1 MIKENAMAKKPKI
14 DKTFLVK
21 DLETL
26 KVLSDPLRMDI
37 LRLISFT
44 NLKGRF
50 ATVKDLAEE
59 LDMPATKLYYHINLL
74 EKHGLILVGDTQIVS
89 GIIEKRYQVVA
100 EDISIHKHIIA
111 TDESSKDEQLD
122 QLLETLSSMLDSA
135 YLNLKKSLKTLHERQ
150 QLEKETDPDTR
161 MKFDLS
167 FSNTEFYLTT
177 RQAKELKRKLT
188 ELMEEYDSTSNKNI
202 QKDAEGLNYGCT
214 MILTPHYH
222 RSINPYAGQPTQG
235 EQQND

>member
-1 MIKENAMAKKPKI
+1 MAKKPKI
-14 DKTFLVK
+14 DKTYVVK

-44 NLKGRF
+44 NIRGKF

-100 EDISIHKHIIA
+100 EDISVHKHIIA
-111 TDESSKDEQLD
+111 TDDSSEDEQID
-122 QLLETLSSMLDSA
+122 QLLETLSSILDSA
-135 YLNLKKSLKTLHERQ
+135 YLNLKKSLKTLNEQKQR
-150 QLEKETDPDTR
+150 EKSADAEAR
-161 MKFDLS
+161 KKFDLS
-167 FSNTEFYLTT
+167 FSNTEFFLTT

-188 ELMEEYDSTSNKNI
+188 ELMEEYDSTSNRNI
-202 QKDAEGLNYGCT
+202 QKDAEGLNFGCT
-214 MILTPHYH
+214 LILTPHYH
-222 RSINPYAGQPTQG
+222 RSINPDADQPTQG
-235 EQQND
+235 ENQND